1 MSYECTSFTRKVKY
15 KALAGNDGTVVSRP
29 NIDKKKIMGC

>member
-1 MSYECTSFTRKVKY
+1 MSYECASFTREVKY

-29 NIDKKKIMGC
+29 NINKKKIMGC

>member
-1 MSYECTSFTRKVKY
+1 MSYECTSFTEKVKY

-29 NIDKKKIMGC
+29 NIDEKKIMGC